1 MTIDEVLCLLRANE
15 QRSLNPI
22 QELVLRQAWRGQTY
36 AAMAKEF
43 HYDAN
48 YLKNLA
54 SELWHSLSEIF
65 GMPITKTN
73 FRITLEER
81 QLQPHQRQAIA
92 EFSANASPTPLE
104 FPSGPV
110 PLNSPFY
117 IDRPPVE
124 DLAYREIVKPGSV
137 IRLKAPRLMGKSS
150 LLLRILERAA
160 RAHYRTVSLDF
171 QEADAEILASFE
183 GLLRWVCTRISRQ
196 LELPSRLDDY
206 WDEEIGSKVSCTHY
220 LQHYLLAAIDTPLV
234 LALNEVNRVFEYP
247 SIAREFLPLLRFW
260 HEQAKHVDI
269 FQKLRLVVVYNT
281 EVYIPL
287 NLNQSPFNVGRPI
300 LLPEFNA
307 EQVAELV
314 RRHGLTWSEGDSEA
328 QDWRSLLEML
338 GGHPYLVRLALY
350 HLCQQEVPLAQLLLE
365 APTQAGIYGD
375 HLRYY
380 WTILQD
386 YPDLLAA
393 LEQVVIGE
401 QGAELES
408 IAAYQLE
415 SMGLVK
421 LEGNCATPSCQ
432 LYRLYFLAQFQ
443 RGESTLD
450 RLQKLERENQELQR
464 LSWVDDLTQMTNRR
478 AFEES
483 LQQQWELL
491 VREDAPLSLILC
503 DLDYLRF
510 FNKSMGE
517 DAGDRCLQ
525 QVAGVIRQLVRAP
538 YDLASRYGGE
548 EFAILLPKTDAAAAV
563 QVAERIRERVK
574 ALAIER
580 DYQIGFPGEVMTVS
594 LGVASRVPSLH
605 NSWEDLVRLAF
616 EALEESKLQGR
627 DRVTLVEAR
636 SL

>member
-54 SELWHSLSEIF
+54 SELWHSLSELF

-92 EFSANASPTPLE
+92 EFNANTSPTPLE

-160 RAHYRTVSLDF
+160 RADYRTVSLDF
-171 QEADAEILASFE
+171 QEADAEILASFD
-183 GLLRWVCTRISRQ
+183 GLLRWVCTRIARQ

-220 LQHYLLAAIDTPLV
+220 LQHYVLSAIDTPLV

-260 HEQAKHVDI
+260 HEQAKHVGI

-314 RRHGLTWSEGDSEA
+314 RRHGLTWSDSDPEA

-365 APTQAGIYGD
+365 APTLAGIYGD

-393 LEQVVIGE
+393 LEQVVSNE

-450 RLQKLERENQELQR
+450 RIQKLERENQQLQR
-464 LSWVDDLTQMTNRR
+464 LSSVDELTQLINRR
-478 AFEES
+478 TFEES
-483 LQQQWELL
+483 LQQQWDLL
-491 VREDAPLSLILC
+491 VREEAPLSLILC
-503 DLDYLRF
+503 DLDFFRF
-510 FNKSMGE
+510 YNKSMGE

-525 QVAGVIRQLVRAP
+525 QLAGVIRQMVRAP
-538 YDLASRYGGE
+538 YDVASRYGGE

-574 ALAIER
+574 GLAIDR
-580 DYQIGFPGEVMTVS
+580 DYQIGFPGDVVTVS
-594 LGVASRVPSLH
+594 LGVASRVPSLQD
-605 NSWEDLVRLAF
+605 SWEDLVRAAF
-616 EALEESKLQGR
+616 EALENSKLQGR
-627 DRVTLVEAR
+627 DRVTLADAR
-636 SL
+636 SP